1 MSAIAP
7 SKQTYARE
15 VENTDTLRGCAAL
28 FFRFPTP
35 RVLALKILAFI
46 IARPFLGPLTYMDA
60 VFVGD
65 FKIVKESRRS

>member
-46 IARPFLGPLTYMDA
+46 TLREPTPA
-60 VFVGD
+60 
-65 FKIVKESRRS
+65 RRSTSSGNRVYVPY